1 MDTTSQ
7 PVTTPPIFI
16 VSGGAGALGKH
27 VARVVL
33 AQFPGINPEV
43 IVIPQVCQAEQL
55 SGVVAQVA
63 ARHGTIIHTMV
74 DPNMRATLVDL
85 ARGSGVT
92 TIDTIGDPLAQ
103 LAAVFQ
109 RTPVGLPGLYQG
121 EHEAYLERI
130 KAIEYTVDHD
140 DGRSPNHL
148 DQADVVLVGVSR
160 VGKTPLSIYLSV
172 LGWKVANVALVP
184 GVPPPPE
191 LFAIDRRRVVG
202 LTIEADTLMQHR
214 HWRQLSLAGM
224 GGRAYSDLEALYD
237 ELEEAR
243 RVFRKGGFAVINV
256 TSKPIEESADQ
267 VIALISRY
275 FEHRL
280 YSQPLSKN

>member
-1 MDTTSQ
+1 MDTAGQ
-7 PVTTPPIFI
+7 PVATPPIFI

-33 AQFPGINPEV
+33 AQFPGITPEV
-43 IVIPQVCQAEQL
+43 IVIPQVCQVEQL
-55 SGVVAQVA
+55 GEIVAQVA
-63 ARHGTIIHTMV
+63 ARHGLIIHTLV
-74 DPNMRATLVDL
+74 NTHMRATLVELGRDH
-85 ARGSGVT
+85 GVT

-103 LAAVFQ
+103 LAAIFHH
-109 RTPVGLPGLYQG
+109 TPVGLPGLYQG

-130 KAIEYTVDHD
+130 RAIEYTVDHD
-140 DGRSPNHL
+140 DGRNPNHL
-148 DQADVVLVGVSR
+148 GQADVVLVGVSR

-202 LTIEADTLMQHR
+202 LTIDADTLMQHR
-214 HWRQLSLAGM
+214 HWRQLSLAGL
-224 GGRAYSDLEALYD
+224 GGRAYSDLEALHD
-237 ELEEAR
+237 ELEQAR
-243 RVFRKGGFAVINV
+243 RVFRSGGFAVIDV
-256 TSKPIEESADQ
+256 TNKPIEESADQ
-267 VIALISRY
+267 VIGLISRY